1 MGSVVYT
8 TKQGMKGWDL
18 GSQFY
23 RGIDHV
29 SRHAEEMVVQE
40 SWEEPGGGGT
50 RL

>member
-8 TKQGMKGWDL
+8 TKRGMKGWDF

-29 SRHAEEMVVQE
+29 SGHAEEMVVQE
-40 SWEEPGGGGT
+40 S
-50 RL
+50 